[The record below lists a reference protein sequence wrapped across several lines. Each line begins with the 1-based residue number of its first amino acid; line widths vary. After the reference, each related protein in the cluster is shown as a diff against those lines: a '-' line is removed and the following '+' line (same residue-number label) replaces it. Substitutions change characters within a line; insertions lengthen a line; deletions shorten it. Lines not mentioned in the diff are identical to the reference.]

1 MKKRY
6 YKFKKFKYI
15 NGIRGAI
22 SLFLAVLM
30 LPFLTIAMLLVETG
44 RYNSAISL
52 LDEAMGVSATST
64 LADYD
69 EYLHKRWGL
78 LATSQKQNTD
88 ALYSKYLTENVG
100 VMGNSLSLKNI
111 SVQGEYPLSDA
122 DILHKQILEFSKL
135 NAPTQMT
142 MEFLDISELIGQLE
156 DLGDFDKLVGL
167 MGNGVGMID
176 STIIL
181 ADNIAELV
189 EDAKQLENYGSM
201 YEEQYTAFSGA
212 VDALCTAL
220 QSERPDAEEDPE
232 GAAAYDANI
241 TTLRSDA
248 EIARQN
254 YLETVDGVIQTMT
267 SYKEKMKNC
276 MAAGEGIWSE
286 VSSAGSTV
294 KDLETTIAD
303 KQKEVDELEEKI
315 KNMKQEG
322 ISADDEAYV
331 NALKARNEHEKK
343 LAELKMEEG
352 ISKATQAGGNS
363 VIEGWNASLGTYN
376 DAVMGQVISV
386 FEEIK
391 KNVQNFDVN
400 AVNAETGRLDETL
413 YHQASV
419 SGYVS
424 AEALE
429 GYLQDQEQQLKN
441 GGLSALIDGLTSFY
455 DSIMEISIFYNPQY
469 SAYID
474 INYYNN
480 NLGGLLGAGNADGG
494 VKEMITQIS
503 QTITSIQELKTSLAT
518 LNFVNALREI
528 KEVIMGMIGTIQ
540 ALVGFAAGIC
550 RNILDLFSNG
560 YERLYY
566 STYITFNLPCRT
578 EDSFTCMTGYTVSGL
593 PQQNTVGNSG
603 AGFADLAALIDAINH
618 YAEGTGDDLT
628 FSGAELE
635 YILYGSNSEVANQ
648 LYTFFAIYLI
658 RALLDIAPVV
668 TNGEVQSLATAS
680 TFAYPVVMGV
690 IILLEALAE
699 TILLANGS
707 EVSILD
713 KTVFISPTGIP
724 DLLEEFASVIELTSE
739 QKEDLK
745 SGLVN
750 AFGATDEDYDYQ
762 KYLNDHQQNSPPE
775 NDDNNKEEDPSEFS
789 QNMTA
794 YLEGLLKFDYREYCF
809 IILLLTVTKEQQM
822 ARLSNLIQMETLY
835 YYQQEGVEEIFDLR
849 NAYTYLYT
857 KADVQVNQ
865 MLPAMID
872 SDKFRVTREQYRG
885 Y

>member
-78 LATSQKQNTD
+78 LATSQKQNMD

-100 VMGNSLSLKNI
+100 VMGNSLSLEDI
-111 SVQGEYPLSDA
+111 SAQGEYPLSNA

-135 NAPTQMT
+135 NAPTQLT

-156 DLGDFDKLVGL
+156 ELTKLEDLVNHMD
-167 MGNGVGMID
+167 NGVGMID
-176 STIIL
+176 STITL
-181 ADNIAELV
+181 ADSVTGLA
-189 EDAKQLENYGSM
+189 EDAKKLDEYRSVYG
-201 YEEQYTAFSGA
+201 EQYTAFSDA
-212 VDALCTAL
+212 VDALRTAL
-220 QSERPDAEEDPE
+220 QSDRPDAEEDPE
-232 GAAAYDANI
+232 GAVAYDETI
-241 TTLRSDA
+241 TLLRNNA
-248 EIARQN
+248 AVAKEN
-254 YLETVDGVIQTMT
+254 YLQTVNGITQTMT
-267 SYKEKMKNC
+267 SYKEKMQSCLEAQENILKE
-276 MAAGEGIWSE
+276 AEEIVDTA
-286 VSSAGSTV
+286 
-294 KDLETTIAD
+294 KDLASSIEQE
-303 KQKEVDELEEKI
+303 QKTVDEWKAKI
-315 KNMKQEG
+315 EDMKQQG
-322 ISADDEAYV
+322 ISVDDEEYA
-331 NALKARNEHEKK
+331 NALKARNEHERK
-343 LAELKMEEG
+343 LAELKMEQG
-352 ISKATQAGGNS
+352 VAKATKAGTDS
-363 VIEGWNASLGTYN
+363 MMEGWNDSLGTYS
-376 DAVMGQVISV
+376 DATMGQIISA

-391 KNVQNFDVN
+391 TNVGNFDVN
-400 AVNAETGRLDETL
+400 AVNAETGALDAAL
-413 YHQASV
+413 YHHASV

-424 AEALE
+424 EEELE
-429 GYLQDQEQQLKN
+429 GYLQEQEQQLKN

-455 DSIMEISIFYNPQY
+455 NSIMEISIFYNPEY

-480 NLGGLLGAGNADGG
+480 NLDGLPGAGKTDGG
-494 VKEMITQIS
+494 AKNVIEQIS
-503 QTITSIQELKTSLAT
+503 NTIRSMQELKRSLAT
-518 LNFVNALREI
+518 MDLVNLLKEI
-528 KEVIMGMIGTIQ
+528 KEVIVGIIGTIY
-540 ALVGFAAGIC
+540 ALVDFARGIC
-550 RNILDLFSNG
+550 ANIWELITGG
-560 YERLYY
+560 YDRMYY
-566 STYITFNLPCRT
+566 STYATFNLPCRT
-578 EDSFTCMTGYTVSGL
+578 DDSFTCMTGYTISGL
-593 PQQNTVGNSG
+593 PQQDTTGNVGS
-603 AGFADLAALIDAINH
+603 AFDDLAVLIETIDN
-618 YAEGTGDDLT
+618 YTRGGTGDDLT

-635 YILYGSNSEVANQ
+635 YVLYGSNSEVANQ
-648 LYTFFAIYLI
+648 LYTFLVIYLI
-658 RALLDIAPVV
+658 RALADIVPVV
-668 TNGEVQSLATAS
+668 TNVEAQSLAAAS
-680 TFAYPVVMGV
+680 TFAYPLVMGM

-707 EVSILD
+707 EIAFWD
-713 KTVFISPTGIP
+713 TTVFLTPTGLPKLIGE
-724 DLLEEFASVIELTSE
+724 LTSVISLTSE
-739 QKEDLK
+739 QEEELK

-750 AFGATDEDYDYQ
+750 AFGATDDDYDYN
-762 KYLNDHQQNSPPE
+762 KYLNDQQQPPKKE
-775 NDDNNKEEDPSEFS
+775 DNKDDNKNKFLE
-789 QNMTA
+789 NMTG
-794 YLEGLLKFDYREYCF
+794 YVKGLLEFNYREYCF
-809 IILLLTVTKEQQM
+809 LILLLTVEEEQQL